1 MTLKEIRTDIKNWWI
16 FLFKGILFIGV
27 GIVVFANTLE
37 NYANLAGFF
46 ALSMMISGLFQK
58 WFAILNSK
66 EIEGWGWQLAVGIM
80 EFVIG
85 LILIFNLNF
94 TVTILP
100 FYVGFWLLF
109 KSLALMGFSFELKSY
124 KISSWFFYFA
134 LAVLLAVLSWFIILN
149 PLLGGV
155 TIIFWTGAALIVVGV
170 TYILLAFKLKKVKTR
185 IVRIKDSL

>member
-16 FLFKGILFIGV
+16 FLIKGILFIGV
-27 GIVVFANTLE
+27 GIIVFANTLE

-155 TIIFWTGAALIVVGV
+155 TIVFWTGAALIVVGV